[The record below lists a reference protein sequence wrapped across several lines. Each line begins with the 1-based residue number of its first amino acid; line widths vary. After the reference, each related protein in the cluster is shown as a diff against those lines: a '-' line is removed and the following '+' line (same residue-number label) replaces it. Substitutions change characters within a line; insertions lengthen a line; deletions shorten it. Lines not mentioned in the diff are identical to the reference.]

1 VAVHSLDGW
10 KLNLLKFDE
19 LWLEFN
25 ETSGNV
31 SDNDGLT
38 LYMKMELYDKTL
50 KEVIKEIRNLYRHGT
65 FNSLG
70 YFIACFLFNQIL
82 EGVHYLHDFKP
93 QILHMDLH
101 WGNILLKKSIHDCI
115 EIKIADFGFAKIC
128 EIAQKS
134 RAISMKNSSTGSV
147 NRSRASK
154 NGSYSAKDDIISLGK
169 IMEKLFLFKKCRYYL
184 LYQVNSKDYLI
195 LNLSG

>member
-50 KEVIKEIRNLYRHGT
+50 KEVIKEIRNLYRYGS

-82 EGVHYLHDFKP
+82 GVHYLHDFRP

-101 WGNILLKKSIHDCI
+101 SGIILLKKLIYGWI
-115 EIKIADFGFAKIC
+115 EIKIATLAL
-128 EIAQKS
+128 QKFV
-134 RAISMKNSSTGSV
+134 RLHRIQ
-147 NRSRASK
+147 
-154 NGSYSAKDDIISLGK
+154 
-169 IMEKLFLFKKCRYYL
+169 EQCR
-184 LYQVNSKDYLI
+184 
-195 LNLSG
+195 